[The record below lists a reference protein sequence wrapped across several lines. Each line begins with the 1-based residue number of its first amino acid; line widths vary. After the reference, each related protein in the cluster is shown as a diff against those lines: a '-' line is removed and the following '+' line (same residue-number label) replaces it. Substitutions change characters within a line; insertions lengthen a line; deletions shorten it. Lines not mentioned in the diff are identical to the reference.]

1 MPLFQYKAAS
11 LAGQTEQGEL
21 EAKDVAAAIE
31 RLQAQGFIPIRV
43 TAAVARPAGGLAWRR
58 RGARL
63 SGEALGNIT
72 RELATLLNAGLSL
85 DRALDI
91 LINLAA
97 SDTARTLLTRVRDD
111 VRGGAALSTALEAH
125 PAVFSRFYVSMVKAG
140 EAGGAL
146 DVVLTRIG
154 EFMERAKEL
163 RDTVTSALIYPAILV
178 IASVVSVLL
187 LLIFVVPQFAQ
198 MFEESGQ
205 ALPLPTQIVIGAGQF
220 LQHDWWAL
228 LLVVLIVQ
236 RLFAHQ
242 MREPRTRLVWD
253 RRFLRWPLVG
263 DLVAKVEIAKF
274 ARTLSTLIANGIPL
288 LPALAIVRDTVNNR
302 VIAGGVDEVREKL
315 KEGHGLGRPL
325 MAQGLFPKMAVH
337 MILVGEETGQLD
349 AMLAKIATSMTA
361 RCSWRSSACWPC
373 SNPS

>member
-1 MPLFQYKAAS
+1 M
-11 LAGQTEQGEL
+11 
-21 EAKDVAAAIE
+21 
-31 RLQAQGFIPIRV
+31 
-43 TAAVARPAGGLAWRR
+43 WW
-58 RGARL
+58 
-63 SGEALGNIT
+63 
-72 RELATLLNAGLSL
+72 
-85 DRALDI
+85 
-91 LINLAA
+91 
-97 SDTARTLLTRVRDD
+97 
-111 VRGGAALSTALEAH
+111 
-125 PAVFSRFYVSMVKAG
+125 
-140 EAGGAL
+140 
-146 DVVLTRIG
+146 LTRIG

-337 MILVGEETGQLD
+337 MILVRGDRPAGRHAGQD
-349 AMLAKIATSMTA
+349 RRVYDREVQLAV
-361 RCSWRSSACWPC
+361 SACWPC